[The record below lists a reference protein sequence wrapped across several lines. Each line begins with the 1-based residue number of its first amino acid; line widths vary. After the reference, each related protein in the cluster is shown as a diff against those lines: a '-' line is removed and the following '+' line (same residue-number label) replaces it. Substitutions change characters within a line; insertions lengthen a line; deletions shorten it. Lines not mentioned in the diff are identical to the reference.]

1 MLTTG
6 IFLNIS
12 LNSDILSKMVLTGLT
27 NCPNL
32 LKSPNVAL
40 IAIDYQIL
48 LLIIFLIQMTLKV
61 LLVQSNVNFFVIISP
76 QMKYLEDFVTNI
88 DKITFLLNL

>member
-1 MLTTG
+1 
-6 IFLNIS
+6 
-12 LNSDILSKMVLTGLT
+12 MVLTGLT